1 MSTALRVMPEVSDVV
16 SGSDGFRGIVRAV
29 HPSGHVKVA
38 AHGDHDEGV
47 WVRTDEMT
55 VVYREGA
62 TPLRD
67 KPRTAAY
74 RKPRPQTTRSIKVHE
89 DVMRAALGLAGGD
102 ASRLQIVDETT
113 VYVR

>member
-1 MSTALRVMPEVSDVV
+1 MSTAIRVMPEVNDVV

-29 HPSGHVKVA
+29 HPNGFVKVA

-47 WVRTDEMT
+47 WVKTDDMT
-55 VVYREGA
+55 VVYREGC

-74 RKPRPQTTRSIKVHE
+74 RKPRPQVTRSVKVHS
-89 DVMRAALGLAGGD
+89 DVMAAALRLAGGD
-102 ASRLQIVDETT
+102 ASRLQIVSDTK